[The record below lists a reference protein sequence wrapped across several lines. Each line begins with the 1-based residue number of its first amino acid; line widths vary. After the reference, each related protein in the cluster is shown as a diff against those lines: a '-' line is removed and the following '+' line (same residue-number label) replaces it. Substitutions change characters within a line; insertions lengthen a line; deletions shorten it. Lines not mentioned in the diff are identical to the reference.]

1 MPVAPRAGTSNHI
14 MRVLLL
20 NYEFPPVGGG
30 AGYAT
35 AKIAAGLVDQ
45 GVEAEILTSRIN
57 GEDDGSLVEGVP
69 VHRVTSWR
77 VDIHDCGLRG
87 AYTYVL
93 AAALKRHKLHAQ
105 RHYDLEHYFFSLP
118 TGLLS
123 LLPTAHEDI
132 PYIVS
137 LRGSDVPGYDP
148 LNTRL
153 ERLHGLLKPVTRRIW
168 RDAGKVVALSDALA
182 ATAHQTSPDIDID
195 VIPNGIDTE
204 QFSPPAVRSGS
215 EPVRLIT
222 VARLLERKGIHT
234 ILQACAKPSRLPVQL
249 QIVGTGPYDSTLRQM
264 VDDLDLSDRVQF
276 LGFVPNEDLPKYYRD
291 ADIFVLPSAIESF
304 GLVFA
309 EAMACGLPIA
319 ASNVGG
325 IPETV
330 RDGVDGL
337 LCPPNDPMA
346 LRENIITLMSDFET
360 REEISQTQRERVLRH
375 YPWEHIAERYAE
387 LYRAVLDSGG
397 MRPAGRPA
405 HGQYRP
411 ARSGD
416 RPTAG
421 EP

>member
-1 MPVAPRAGTSNHI
+1 

-35 AKIAAGLVDQ
+35 AKIAAGLVEKGID
-45 GVEAEILTSRIN
+45 AEILTSRIN
-57 GEDDGSLVEGVP
+57 GEEDGGLVESVP
-69 VHRVTSWR
+69 VHRVSSWR

-93 AAALKRHKLHAQ
+93 AAALKRRKLHAQ

-123 LLPTAHEDI
+123 LLPSVAEHV

-148 LNTRL
+148 HNTKI
-153 ERLHGLLKPVTRRIW
+153 ERLHALMKPLTRRIW
-168 RDAGKVVALSDALA
+168 QRASKVVALSEALA
-182 ATAHQTSPDIDID
+182 ETARQTAPDIDIE

-204 QFSPPAVRSGS
+204 QFSPPEQRAR
-215 EPVRLIT
+215 EAPMRLIT
-222 VARLLERKGIHT
+222 VARLLKRKGIHT
-234 ILQACAKPSRLPVQL
+234 ILQACARPSRLPVQL
-249 QIVGTGPYDSTLRQM
+249 QIIGTGPYESRLREM
-264 VDDLDLSDRVQF
+264 VDELNLSDRVQL
-276 LGFVPNEDLPKYYRD
+276 LGFVPNEELPAYYRK
-291 ADIFVLPSAIESF
+291 ADIFVLPSATESF

-337 LCPPNDPMA
+337 LCPPDDPMA
-346 LRENIITLMSDFET
+346 LRENLVRLMSDFET
-360 REEISQTQRERVLRH
+360 REEIGQSQRQRVLRH

-387 LYRAVLDSGG
+387 LYRSVLDSGAK
-397 MRPAGRPA
+397 RPVGRP
-405 HGQYRP
+405 GYPGYRP
-411 ARSGD
+411 ARNGN
-416 RPTAG
+416 RPAADG
-421 EP
+421 P